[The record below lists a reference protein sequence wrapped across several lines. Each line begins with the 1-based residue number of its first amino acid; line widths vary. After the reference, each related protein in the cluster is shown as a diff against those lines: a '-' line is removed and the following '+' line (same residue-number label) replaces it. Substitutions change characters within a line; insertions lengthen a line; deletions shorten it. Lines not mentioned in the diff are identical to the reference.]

1 MSRSS
6 EKIMEEIGKLLE
18 AIKREENSKASMITE
33 FSGGYRNYILYECF
47 KALTDELKA
56 ARDNELKAV

>member
-6 EKIMEEIGKLLE
+6 EKIMEEIEKLLE
-18 AIKREENSKASMITE
+18 ELKREENSKASMMKVITE
-33 FSGGYRNYILYECF
+33 LSDGDRNYILYECF

-56 ARDNELKAV
+56 ARDNK